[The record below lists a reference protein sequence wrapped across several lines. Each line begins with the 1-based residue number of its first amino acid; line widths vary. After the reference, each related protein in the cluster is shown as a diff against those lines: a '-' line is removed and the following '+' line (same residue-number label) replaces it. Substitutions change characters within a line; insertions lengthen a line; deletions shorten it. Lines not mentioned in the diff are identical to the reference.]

1 MQAAGEYHAT
11 NLRGESAGTHRSQES
26 ASLPAR
32 ASLLT
37 PRSPLWTQSRA
48 DSDPGGL
55 RCGLRACISNKLQV
69 MWAGAGA
76 GTTLTTTSQE
86 WYFSHLNVHG
96 LPGDAVGSSPA
107 AWVRACTSK
116 QASRPHCSSVVPVL
130 LRRRPDSIRPDSIR
144 GSDIAAEAAFLQEGL
159 STSSCSQVLEQRPG
173 CGVNSLAD
181 VQERKPRIR
190 VKGPGQSPAH
200 PVSRLRTSPGPREP
214 ALPAGRSVLPTSWP
228 RLGSAGRSPSTS
240 HLPTS
245 KCRGRGSLFI
255 CLRPPF
261 TQGCTEDEEGRV

>member
-1 MQAAGEYHAT
+1 MPQICGERVQGHT
-11 NLRGESAGTHRSQES
+11 GV
-26 ASLPAR
+26 
-32 ASLLT
+32 
-37 PRSPLWTQSRA
+37 RSPPACRPEPAFSR
-48 DSDPGGL
+48 PGVP
-55 RCGLRACISNKLQV
+55 CGLSQGQIQTQGASGAACEPAFLISSQV